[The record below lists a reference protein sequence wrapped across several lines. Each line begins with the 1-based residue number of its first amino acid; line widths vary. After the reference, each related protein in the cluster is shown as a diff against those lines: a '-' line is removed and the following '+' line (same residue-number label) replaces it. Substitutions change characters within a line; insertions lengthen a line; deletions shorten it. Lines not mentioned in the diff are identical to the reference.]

1 MGTYSFRQWV
11 HDHQGREHGSTQQAG
26 RDVSAAVAD
35 SSHLETQPRGTE
47 SWQKWPESF
56 ETSKSIYTQ
65 WHTSS
70 NKVASTNP
78 SQTIPPSI
86 QTYKPME
93 TILIQIT
100 IATKVYVMV
109 GTEPRALCM
118 LSSLPS
124 ELHPY
129 LLRSEKFM
137 HIFSSKSFIIL
148 VLIFTPRVQL
158 ELVFVYRIR

>member
-1 MGTYSFRQWV
+1 MCMCAHACTCIGCYYDEETLWPRQLIKETMGLMIPESSRV

-100 IATKVYVMV
+100 IATNYSTGFILIKVTSTDIDHIY
-109 GTEPRALCM
+109 
-118 LSSLPS
+118 
-124 ELHPY
+124 ELKPTAN
-129 LLRSEKFM
+129 ED
-137 HIFSSKSFIIL
+137 SK
-148 VLIFTPRVQL
+148 
-158 ELVFVYRIR
+158 

>member
-1 MGTYSFRQWV
+1 VCRTTVLVTSLLLWKDTITKASIEGINVYLEFIVSKEC

-100 IATKVYVMV
+100 IATNYSTGFILIKVTSTDIDHIY
-109 GTEPRALCM
+109 
-118 LSSLPS
+118 
-124 ELHPY
+124 ELKPTAN
-129 LLRSEKFM
+129 ED
-137 HIFSSKSFIIL
+137 SK
-148 VLIFTPRVQL
+148 
-158 ELVFVYRIR
+158 